1 MLKAMYS
8 ETFFVC
14 MRSFEK
20 TVCLVGV
27 FVSKDNIME
36 MKTSHRTEENIFN
49 YISENICK
57 SNIQNTEISLTAQ

>member
-1 MLKAMYS
+1 MYS

-27 FVSKDNIME
+27 FVSKDNIG
-36 MKTSHRTEENIFN
+36 
-49 YISENICK
+49 
-57 SNIQNTEISLTAQ
+57 